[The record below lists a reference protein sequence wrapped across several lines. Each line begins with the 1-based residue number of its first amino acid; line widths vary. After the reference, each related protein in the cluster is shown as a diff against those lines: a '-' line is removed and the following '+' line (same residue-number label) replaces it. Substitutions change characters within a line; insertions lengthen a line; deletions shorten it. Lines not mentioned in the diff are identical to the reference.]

1 VPVNNAADSNAFIPT
16 GEMIFDWAV
25 SGGLKIIGMNRK
37 KLSLE
42 DIFVSL
48 TSEEHS
54 SSHEAGD
61 SSVSDEQGSSDE
73 TGKEAQYH
81 DS

>member
-48 TSEEHS
+48 TSDEHS
-54 SSHEAGD
+54 SSYEQN
-61 SSVSDEQGSSDE
+61 SSHKTSSSTEESSSDE
-73 TGKEAQYH
+73 ASKEVE
-81 DS
+81 